1 MSFRIIEEVERPQKK
16 SPSKYPWANIDEGS
30 EYLLQTKA
38 QINRE
43 GLALSRLMQRDTA
56 NGMDLIGLGKLFA

>member
-1 MSFRIIEEVERPQKK
+1 MKG
-16 SPSKYPWANIDEGS
+16 A
-30 EYLLQTKA
+30 EYLFQTKA

-56 NGMDLIGLGKLFA
+56 NGMDLIGLGKRFA